1 MEILCNDLILYQ
13 DYVFNHLS
21 RSLNSFSKMLC
32 LKNRSI
38 LFRILQYEIFLMTF
52 IFFCKNYWLNNKF
65 Q

>member
-38 LFRILQYEIFLMTF
+38 LFRILQHVFFLMTC
-52 IFFCKNYWLNNKF
+52 IFFVKIIG
-65 Q
+65 